1 MVDVSWI
8 KLKLNMFDDERIKLI
23 ESMPEADSILIIWIR
38 LLSQAG
44 KTNANGYIF
53 LNENVPYT
61 PEMLSTL
68 FNRPLNTVRL
78 ALTTLA
84 QFEMI
89 EVENNGF
96 IRISNW
102 EKHQNVDGL
111 DKIRE
116 QNRIKMQKYRASKK
130 NNKLGC
136 NVTSNVTV
144 TERNAIDID
153 KELDTDLE
161 LEKEYEHTPEKITSS
176 FTIPT
181 QQEVEDY
188 FEGQLFPREWGTVFW
203 ANYDSIGW
211 IDGQGR
217 NIKNWKSRVPMWANN
232 QKQFGDK
239 KNGTDQSNSKGSVKS
254 RLDYKPDFKDWN
266 KRIEEL
272 KLITGE
278 S

>member
-1 MVDVSWI
+1 
-8 KLKLNMFDDERIKLI
+8 MFDDERIKLI

-61 PEMLSTL
+61 VEMLSTL

-89 EVENNGF
+89 EVQDNGF

-116 QNRIKMQKYRASKK
+116 QNRLKMQKYRASKK
-130 NNKLGC
+130 NNTLEC

-144 TERNAIDID
+144 PSRNAIDID
-153 KELDTDLE
+153 KELE
-161 LEKEYEHTPEKITSS
+161 LEREHEEGTPEKITSS
-176 FTIPT
+176 FANPT
-181 QQEVEDY
+181 QKEVEDY

-203 ANYDSIGW
+203 ANYDSTGW
-211 IDGQGR
+211 VDGQDR
-217 NIKNWKSRVPMWANN
+217 KIKNWKSRVPMWVNN

-239 KNGTDQSNSKGSVKS
+239 KNGTDQSVSKGSVKS
-254 RLDYKPDFKDWN
+254 RLDYKPDYEN
-266 KRIEEL
+266 RAKRIAEL

>member
-61 PEMLSTL
+61 VEMLSTL

-89 EVENNGF
+89 EVENKGF

-116 QNRIKMQKYRASKK
+116 QNRLKMQKYRASKK
-130 NNKLGC
+130 NNQLSC

-144 TERNAIDID
+144 TERNDIDID

-161 LEKEYEHTPEKITSS
+161 LEKEHDHTPEKITSS
-176 FTIPT
+176 VTNPD
-181 QQEVEDY
+181 QKEVEDY

-203 ANYDSIGW
+203 ANYDSTGW

-217 NIKNWKSRVPMWANN
+217 RIKNWKSRVPMWANN
-232 QKQFGDK
+232 QKQFGEK

-254 RLDYKPDFKDWN
+254 RLDYKPDPTKYPE
-266 KRIEEL
+266 RLEEL
-272 KLITGE
+272 KLIIGE